1 MSTSSTSSIS
11 LTANGSGSLSSL
23 GIGTGL
29 NVNSI
34 ISSLVAVDQAPLT
47 GLQTQ
52 ASLVNAQISAVGQI
66 KSLLATLQSSAS
78 TLANNATWNTMSVNS
93 SNSSAVSASASTT
106 APPNAGAFAVQ
117 VQSLA
122 QGQSGVTSAIPTAN
136 TVGAGTLTI
145 QLGTFS
151 NTTASPPTFTA
162 ASSSPISISVAAGA
176 SLSSVATQINNAGAG
191 VTATVVNGTS
201 GQQLL
206 LQSSTTGA
214 AQGFTLQAT
223 DTGTLATGQTALST
237 LAFDPSQGNYG
248 QGSSSVQYSADA
260 QATINGVAVSSPT
273 NTLSKAI
280 AGMSFTL
287 NAVTS
292 SPVVITASQDVTN
305 VVSDVSSFVSAYNAV
320 NDLINTDTAYDAV
333 SSTAGPLQGHAGT
346 LGLQRTLARLI
357 GTQMGGTAAVYR
369 SLASLG
375 ITVGT
380 GGDLAINV
388 GKMGVALSSN
398 PAEVQHFF
406 AGDGKGTGLA
416 GQLSS
421 FLTQITGSNGTVTA
435 ALNGFNNQLS
445 ANSEA
450 QKAVSARAATV
461 QAQLS
466 ARYSALDARMAS
478 LNSLNNYVTQQIAQ
492 WNKSSSNGG

>member
-1 MSTSSTSSIS
+1 MSTFSIS
-11 LTANGSGSLSSL
+11 NASLATNGQGTLSSKGVGSGLD
-23 GIGTGL
+23 
-29 NVNSI
+29 VNSI
-34 ISSLVAVDQAPLT
+34 ISSLVAIEQVPLT
-47 GLQTQ
+47 GLQTK
-52 ASLVNAQISAVGQI
+52 ASAISSQISAVGQI
-66 KSLLATLQSSAS
+66 QSLLATLQTSAA
-78 TLANNATWNTMSVNS
+78 TLADKASWTSMSVS
-93 SNSSAVSASASTT
+93 SSQASAVSATASTT
-106 APPNAGAFAVQ
+106 KPPSAGAFSVQ

-122 QGQSGVTSAIPTAN
+122 QGQSGVTSAVPSGSTL
-136 TVGAGTLTI
+136 GAGTLKI
-145 QLGTFS
+145 QLGSYSDTS
-151 NTTASPPTFTA
+151 ALPPTFSVG
-162 ASSSPISISVAAGA
+162 SSSAISINVEAGA
-176 SLSSVATQINNAGAG
+176 SLTSIAAQINSASAG
-191 VTATVVNGTS
+191 VTATIVNGS
-201 GQQLL
+201 NGQQLL
-206 LQSSTTGA
+206 LQSASTGA
-214 AQGFTLQAT
+214 AQGFTMQAT
-223 DTGTLATGQTALST
+223 DAGTPVAGLTALST
-237 LAFDPSQGNYG
+237 LAFDPSQGAYG
-248 QGSSSVQYSADA
+248 QGSSSIQYGANA
-260 QATINGVAVSSPT
+260 QASINGVPVSSPS
-273 NTLSKAI
+273 NTLSDAI

-287 NAVTS
+287 SQVTTSPAVIS
-292 SPVVITASQDVTN
+292 VSQNVTDL
-305 VVSDVSSFVSAYNAV
+305 VGSISGFVSAYNAV

-333 SSTAGPLQGHAGT
+333 SGTAGPLQGHAGT